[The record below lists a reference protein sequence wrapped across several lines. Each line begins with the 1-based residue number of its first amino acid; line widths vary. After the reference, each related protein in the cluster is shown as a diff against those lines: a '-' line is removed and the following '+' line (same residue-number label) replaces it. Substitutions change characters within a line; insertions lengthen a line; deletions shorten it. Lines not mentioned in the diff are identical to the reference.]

1 MKWETVREL
10 YKDKWILIE
19 AMKACSNGG
28 KRIVEDM
35 SVVGVY
41 DKGNEALKDYANR
54 HKEDKSR
61 EFYVYNTAN
70 EELRIEERTWIGV
83 RKNG

>member
-1 MKWETVREL
+1 MTWNTVREL
-10 YKDKWILIE
+10 YKGKWVLIE
-19 AMKACSNGG
+19 AIKSHSQSG

-41 DKGNEALKDYANR
+41 DKGNEALKDYAIR

-61 EFYVYNTAN
+61 ELYVYNTIN
-70 EELRIEERTWIGV
+70 EKLEIEERVWIGV
-83 RKNG
+83 RKYA